1 MAHYDLDEL
10 EADEIFHA
18 LVGRKGDLDSRVK
31 SLGEKDG
38 LPEAAEAVRKRIELY
53 MPSGEGDAKRVGL
66 IRLFAPQRDL
76 EDERE
81 NARAEQE
88 RDPSGGQDLFGGG
101 AETGGGTPAGGRGKA
116 KRGKG
121 ATNNG
126 ATNNGADAA
135 PSQETPDTPS
145 LTDPVAQAIADPIA
159 LALEQLA
166 GLAIDLLAGDV
177 KVEPE
182 IFRGY
187 AIPVL
192 DLLPK
197 ANDAIDRDV
206 MTAMVNGDL
215 AGMEDNA
222 HALAHFIQRNV
233 DAIREAREKPIG
245 RREEAHDA
253 SASPSEIQG
262 ESSENP
268 DQTLEDVNVAEEQSA
283 VPAASNMTE
292 VASDVGAARGDLSFA
307 SPKEPESPTRGARG
321 KRKT

>member
-53 MPSGEGDAKRVGL
+53 MPSGDGDTKRVGL

-76 EDERE
+76 EAERE
-81 NARAEQE
+81 NARAEE
-88 RDPSGGQDLFGGG
+88 ARDANGGQDLFGGG
-101 AETGGGTPAGGRGKA
+101 AETGGGTPAGGKGKA

-121 ATNNG
+121 AT
-126 ATNNGADAA
+126 TESADTA
-135 PSQETPDTPS
+135 PRQGTPDTPS
-145 LTDPVAQAIADPIA
+145 LTDPVAQATADPVA

-166 GLAIDLLAGDV
+166 GLAVDLLAGDV
-177 KVEPE
+177 KVAPE

-187 AIPVL
+187 AVPVL

-197 ANDAIDRDV
+197 ANAAIDRDV
-206 MTAMVNGDL
+206 MAAMVNGDL
-215 AGMEDNA
+215 AGLEDNA

-233 DAIREAREKPIG
+233 DAIREAREQPIG
-245 RREEAHDA
+245 RREEAHGA

-262 ESSENP
+262 ESSETP
-268 DQTLEDVNVAEEQSA
+268 DQTLEDVNVPKEQSA
-283 VPAASNMTE
+283 GSAASNMTE